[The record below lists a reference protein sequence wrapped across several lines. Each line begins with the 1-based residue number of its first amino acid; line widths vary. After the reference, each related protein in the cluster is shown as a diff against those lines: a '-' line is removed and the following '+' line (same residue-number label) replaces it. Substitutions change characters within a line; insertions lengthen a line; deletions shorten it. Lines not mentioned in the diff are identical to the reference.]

1 MAVEGS
7 FIQSADDIQM
17 GGTWNKLDDGIWV
30 QVNFYRLD
38 MDQEQLDKMHHGQGK
53 GPIQGEALEK
63 SAWEKFMRQRQV
75 F

>member
-1 MAVEGS
+1 
-7 FIQSADDIQM
+7 M

-63 SAWEKFMRQRQV
+63 SA
-75 F
+75 